1 MQQESFSQISA
12 WNFQPEHIHDL
23 RVRANKE
30 AYLFVKKR
38 NEAEDKS
45 LVSIPMAHSFAKKYS
60 GNKNDGVGGDTEMK
74 IDDIDAKFPNVE
86 DELILLNFYCK
97 NLLALIGPNAS
108 TRRLE
113 RDIKVAST
121 ASVLLRRFFLSN
133 SIVLFDPKAIMVAA
147 AFLASKVE
155 DATCDIRYLEDGTKA
170 MQAHVSIKEIIG
182 AEVDLLAGINFDL
195 CCIHP
200 FKIVLAYTEDLRT
213 FLKSKE
219 GKKCV
224 NQETVSGE
232 DLRPIYDGARNIVEK
247 IMFGSDIMLYASSG
261 KIGLA
266 AMMLANDNLIQ
277 GQGQGQGHGQGQGDG
292 KDNQGDNNN
301 NSGNSNSAIKIDFKG
316 YMHCRFT
323 DEKREHEIESSWQDV
338 VSLCHKLRDAA
349 ATSEPDMAILK
360 SAHKK
365 LKKSRVWGEQ
375 KSSKKR
381 KRPKENK

>member
-12 WNFQPEHIHDL
+12 WNFKPEHIHDL

-38 NEAEDKS
+38 NAAEDKS
-45 LVSIPMAHSFAKKYS
+45 LVSIPMAHSFAKKYT
-60 GNKNDGVGGDTEMK
+60 GHKNGGADDDAEIMNMEME
-74 IDDIDAKFPNVE
+74 DVDAKFPSVE

-224 NQETVSGE
+224 VNQETVSGE

-247 IMFGSDIMLYASSG
+247 IMFGSDIMLYASAG

-277 GQGQGQGHGQGQGDG
+277 GQGKGQGQGDG
-292 KDNQGDNNN
+292 KENQGDNN
-301 NSGNSNSAIKIDFKG
+301 STNSAIKIDFKG

-323 DEKREHEIESSWQDV
+323 EEKKEHEIESSWQDV

-349 ATSEPDMAILK
+349 ATSEPDMTILK